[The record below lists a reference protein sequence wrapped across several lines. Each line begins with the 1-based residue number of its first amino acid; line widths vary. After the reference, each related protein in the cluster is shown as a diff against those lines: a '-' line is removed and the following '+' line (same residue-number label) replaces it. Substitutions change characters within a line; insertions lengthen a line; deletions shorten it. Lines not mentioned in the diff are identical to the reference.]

1 MHLMSPGG
9 NKRLNELIGFLW
21 FVAAIVIGL
30 SLLSYSPLDPSFNTA
45 VAAPDGPTAAE
56 NWIGIVG
63 AYAAD
68 LLLQAL
74 GWVAFGLPVLLLALA
89 AQWFR
94 SAAVESPAARVGG
107 VLLLL
112 FSLTSLLALIPG
124 APQAHG
130 LMPAG
135 GALGVLLALGL
146 TYVLN
151 TPGAFIIA
159 ISALIVGAYLV
170 VPFSLRDSTQKVS
183 QGAGAVATRAYEQR
197 SRLAS
202 VWAWL
207 RKPLGRAAEA
217 PAIVQPAALRPAQL
231 AGATM
236 PAELPR
242 AIVPKPPKPLPVP
255 EDEWDEPVSPL
266 WSKPAADEAEDADE
280 EEPTPRRS
288 GKAVPVARQRYR
300 LPSTAL
306 LRPAEHVRAPN
317 EQELQERAEMLRQKL
332 EEFDVRGQVVQ
343 INPGPVVT
351 TFEFRPEAGVK
362 ISRITN
368 LAEDLCLGLR
378 ADSIL
383 IERIP
388 GKSTVGI
395 EVPNPHRETIALR
408 DIIEAQEFAGSG
420 SKLTIALGKDL
431 HGRTRVADL
440 PQMPHLLIA
449 GSTGSGKSVAINSFI
464 ISMLYKAMPDEV
476 NFILIDP
483 KRLELGLY
491 DNIPHLYTPIVTDTK
506 LAANALRNATREME
520 RRLKLLARLGVRSL
534 EQYNR
539 LFADE
544 SVKPGLDEN
553 GDEIGP
559 LPYLVIVIDELAD
572 LMLVDTPNVE
582 ESITRLAQMARAV
595 GIHLILA
602 TQRPS
607 VDVITG
613 LIKANFPARI
623 SFRVA
628 TKVDSRTILDS
639 NGAEALLGKGDM
651 LYLPAGSARLHR
663 VHGPLV
669 TESEI
674 VHVCDF
680 WRSQDKPQYHEEF
693 LRFPKEPEKEAADES
708 IEVDDELYEEAVR
721 IVCEMGKASTS
732 TLQRRLRIG
741 YGRAARLLDIMQQ
754 EGLIGPPDGAK
765 PREVLRKPDYLKV

>member
-1 MHLMSPGG
+1 MNLLTPGES
-9 NKRLNELIGFLW
+9 NRLNELVGFLF
-21 FVAAIVIGL
+21 FVGAVVLTLCLA
-30 SLLSYSPLDPSFNTA
+30 SYSPLDPSLNTA
-45 VAAPDGPTAAE
+45 VAPSDAGQPLAQ

-63 AYAAD
+63 AYSAD
-68 LLLQAL
+68 ILLQAL
-74 GWVAFGLPVLLLALA
+74 GWVAFGLPLLMLVLAWK
-89 AQWFR
+89 WFR
-94 SAAVESPAARVGG
+94 STAIESPYSRIAG

-112 FSLTSLLALIPG
+112 FSVTSLLALVSFP
-124 APQAHG
+124 PAHG

-135 GALGVLLALGL
+135 GTLGVLLSLGL
-146 TYVLN
+146 IYVLN
-151 TPGAFIIA
+151 VPGAA
-159 ISALIVGAYLV
+159 ICTVSALVVGVYLLS
-170 VPFSLRDSTQKVS
+170 PFSLADSTRWVGE
-183 QGAGAVATRAYEQR
+183 GAGAAATR
-197 SRLAS
+197 S
-202 VWAWL
+202 VGVFGWL
-207 RKPLGRAAEA
+207 RAKLKREPRVEA
-217 PAIVQPAALRPAQL
+217 PLIVKPAVLPPRVPQASARAPVAQPAH
-231 AGATM
+231 
-236 PAELPR
+236 
-242 AIVPKPPKPLPVP
+242 PLPMP
-255 EDEWDEPVSPL
+255 EDEWEEPQV
-266 WSKPAADEAEDADE
+266 EAE
-280 EEPTPRRS
+280 EPAGRRS
-288 GKAVPVARQRYR
+288 GRSVPVARERYR

-317 EQELQERAEMLRQKL
+317 EDELQERAAVLRAKL
-332 EEFDVRGQVVQ
+332 EEFDVRGEVVQ
-343 INPGPVVT
+343 ITPGPVVT
-351 TFEFRPEAGVK
+351 TFEFRPEPGIK
-362 ISRITN
+362 LSRITN

-383 IERIP
+383 IERIA

-395 EVPNPHRETIALR
+395 EVPNVHRETIVLR
-408 DIIEAQEFAGSG
+408 DIIEAQEFSGSA

-431 HGRTRVADL
+431 HGRVRAADL
-440 PQMPHLLIA
+440 SQMPHLLIA
-449 GSTGSGKSVAINSFI
+449 GSTGAGKSVAINSMI
-464 ISMLYKAMPDEV
+464 ISMLFKATPDEIK
-476 NFILIDP
+476 FILIDP

-520 RRLKLLARLGVRSL
+520 RRLKLLARFGVRSL

-539 LFADE
+539 LFDDE
-544 SVKPGLDEN
+544 SVKPSLDET
-553 GDEIGP
+553 GEEIGP
-559 LPYLVIVIDELAD
+559 EPYLVIVIDELAD
-572 LMLVDTPNVE
+572 LMLIDSPNVE

-628 TKVDSRTILDS
+628 TKVDSRTILDA

-674 VHVCDF
+674 VHLCDF
-680 WRSQDKPQYHEEF
+680 WRSQSKPEYHEEF
-693 LRFPKEPEKEAADES
+693 LRFPKDAEKEAAADDS
-708 IEVDDELYEEAVR
+708 IEVDDDLYEEAVR

-765 PREVLRKPDYLKV
+765 PREILRRPDFLKV

>member
-1 MHLMSPGG
+1 MHMLSPGV
-9 NKRLNELIGFLW
+9 NKRLNELMGFLW

-45 VAAPDGPTAAE
+45 VAAPHGRPPAE

-63 AYAAD
+63 AHVAD
-68 LLLQAL
+68 VLLQAL

-89 AQWFR
+89 VKWFR
-94 SAAVESPAARVGG
+94 SLAVESPAARIGG

-112 FSLTSLLALIPG
+112 FSLTSLLALIPA
-124 APQAHG
+124 APATFG
-130 LMPAG
+130 LLAPG
-135 GALGVLLALGL
+135 GALGALLALGL

-151 TPGAFIIA
+151 TPGAYIISF
-159 ISALIVGAYLV
+159 SALIVGAYLL
-170 VPFSLRDSTQKVS
+170 VPFSLRDSTERVG

-197 SRLAS
+197 GRLAAA
-202 VWAWL
+202 WAWL
-207 RKPLGRAAEA
+207 RVPLGRKPAPVDIPTILKRATLAE
-217 PAIVQPAALRPAQL
+217 PAIARGL
-231 AGATM
+231 AS
-236 PAELPR
+236 
-242 AIVPKPPKPLPVP
+242 KPPKAQPVP
-255 EDEWDEPVSPL
+255 EDEWDEAASGPVL
-266 WSKPAADEAEDADE
+266 VKAKVEKVE
-280 EEPTPRRS
+280 EEEGEEPAPRR
-288 GKAVPVARQRYR
+288 GARPVPVARQRYR

-317 EQELQERAEMLRQKL
+317 EQELQERAEMLRRKL

-383 IERIP
+383 IERIA

-408 DIIEAQEFAGSG
+408 DIIEAQDFAGSG

-440 PQMPHLLIA
+440 SQMPHLLIA
-449 GSTGSGKSVAINSFI
+449 GSTGAGKSVAINSFL

-553 GDEIGP
+553 GDEVGP
-559 LPYLVIVIDELAD
+559 MPYLVIVIDELAD

-613 LIKANFPARI
+613 LIKANFPARL

-651 LYLPAGSARLHR
+651 LHLPAGSARLHR
-663 VHGPLV
+663 IHGPLV

-680 WRSQDKPQYHEEF
+680 WRSQDKPQYHEDF
-693 LRFPKEPEKEAADES
+693 LRFAKEPEKEAADEAV
-708 IEVDDELYEEAVR
+708 EVD
-721 IVCEMGKASTS
+721 
-732 TLQRRLRIG
+732 
-741 YGRAARLLDIMQQ
+741 
-754 EGLIGPPDGAK
+754 
-765 PREVLRKPDYLKV
+765 

>member
-1 MHLMSPGG
+1 MHLLAPGE

-21 FVAAIVIGL
+21 FVAAVVIGL

-45 VAAPDGPTAAE
+45 VATPDGGPPAA

-63 AYAAD
+63 AHAAD

-74 GWVAFGLPVLLLALA
+74 GWVAFGLPVLLFVLAV
-89 AQWFR
+89 QWFR

-112 FSLTSLLALIPG
+112 FSLTSLLALIPA
-124 APQAHG
+124 APSAFG
-130 LMPAG
+130 LLPPG
-135 GALGVLLALGL
+135 GALGALLALGL

-151 TPGAFIIA
+151 IPGAFIIA

-170 VPFSLRDSTQKVS
+170 VPFSLRDSTERVG
-183 QGAGAVATRAYEQR
+183 QGAGAVATRAYGLR
-197 SRLAS
+197 GRLAAA
-202 VWAWL
+202 WAWL
-207 RKPLGRAAEA
+207 RVPLGRKSESVDMPTIIQPGTLTAAA
-217 PAIVQPAALRPAQL
+217 P
-231 AGATM
+231 
-236 PAELPR
+236 LPR
-242 AIVPKPPKPLPVP
+242 GIAPKPPKAQPVP
-255 EDEWDEPVSPL
+255 EDEWDEDAPGKAGPVL
-266 WSKPAADEAEDADE
+266 VKPADAGARGEAAR
-280 EEPTPRRS
+280 PGSRP
-288 GKAVPVARQRYR
+288 VPVARQRYR

-317 EQELQERAEMLRQKL
+317 EQELQERAELLRQKL
-332 EEFDVRGQVVQ
+332 QEFDVTGQVVQ

-383 IERIP
+383 IERIA

-408 DIIEAQEFAGSG
+408 DIIEAQEFAGSD

-440 PQMPHLLIA
+440 SQMPHLLIA

-553 GDEIGP
+553 GDEVGP
-559 LPYLVIVIDELAD
+559 MPYLVIVIDELAD

-613 LIKANFPARI
+613 LIKANFPARL

-693 LRFPKEPEKEAADES
+693 LRFAREPEKEAAEES
-708 IEVDDELYEEAVR
+708 VEVDDELYEEAVR

-754 EGLIGPPDGAK
+754 EGLIG
-765 PREVLRKPDYLKV
+765 

>member
-1 MHLMSPGG
+1 MHLLAPGE
-9 NKRLNELIGFLW
+9 NKRLNELMGFLW
-21 FVAAIVIGL
+21 FVAAIVVGL

-45 VAAPDGPTAAE
+45 VAVSDGRPPAE

-63 AYAAD
+63 AHAAD

-74 GWVAFGLPVLLLALA
+74 GWVAFGLPVLMFALA
-89 AQWFR
+89 VQWFR

-112 FSLTSLLALIPG
+112 FSLTSLLALAPG
-124 APQAHG
+124 APEAHG
-130 LMPAG
+130 LLPPG

-159 ISALIVGAYLV
+159 VSALIVGAYLV
-170 VPFSLRDSTQKVS
+170 VPFSLRDSTERVS
-183 QGAGAVATRAYEQR
+183 QGAGAVATHAYGLR
-197 SRLAS
+197 GWLAA
-202 VWAWL
+202 VWSWL
-207 RKPLGRAAEA
+207 RSPLGRKPESMEMPTIVK
-217 PAIVQPAALRPAQL
+217 PATLPTAV
-231 AGATM
+231 
-236 PAELPR
+236 ELPR
-242 AIVPKPPKPLPVP
+242 AIAPKLPKPHPAP
-255 EDEWDEPVSPL
+255 EDEWDEPGPTASGPAGPVL
-266 WSKPAADEAEDADE
+266 VKPKADEDE
-280 EEPTPRRS
+280 EEAAPRR
-288 GKAVPVARQRYR
+288 GARPVPVARQRYR

-317 EQELQERAEMLRQKL
+317 EQELQERAESLRQKL

-378 ADSIL
+378 AESIL

-395 EVPNPHRETIALR
+395 EVPNPYRETIALR
-408 DIIEAQEFAGSG
+408 DIIEAQEFAASS

-431 HGRTRVADL
+431 HGRVRVADL

-449 GSTGSGKSVAINSFI
+449 GSTGAGKSVAINSFI

-553 GDEIGP
+553 GDEVGP
-559 LPYLVIVIDELAD
+559 LPYLIIVIDELAD
-572 LMLVDTPNVE
+572 LMLVDSPNVE

-613 LIKANFPARI
+613 LIKANFPARL

-628 TKVDSRTILDS
+628 TKVDSRTILDA

-663 VHGPLV
+663 IHGPLV

-680 WRSQDKPQYHEEF
+680 WRSQDKPQYHEDF
-693 LRFPKEPEKEAADES
+693 LRFAKEPEKQAADDAV
-708 IEVDDELYEEAVR
+708 EVDDELYEEAVR

-765 PREVLRKPDYLKV
+765 PREILRKPDYLKV